1 MVRYTI
7 RFYLVNVKSLKVR
20 HLHTELGKEKLLV
33 KLMGMKEAVVTSL
46 EYNPTEHSILVAS
59 CIKGLHHSYQLY
71 TILEGAANMKPRIQ
85 ASVGRHPT
93 WLSSNKFA
101 ILDKQ
106 GKLVIKNLQNQD
118 VNFGGF
124 ARGFLLPKTEA
135 EKHTFRVPNCSRIF
149 AGGRK
154 GTLLLQDGDTL
165 VQYDTEKKRRIASC
179 NMPGVTRVVWSQDSK
194 MVAFLGRLTIWLCNS
209 SLSTLHTI
217 TVRTP
222 VKSGVWCTHTSA
234 FVFSTELQIR

>member
-1 MVRYTI
+1 M
-7 RFYLVNVKSLKVR
+7 LSSLSKVR

-85 ASVGRHPT
+85 ASVGRYPT
-93 WLSSNKFA
+93 WLSGNKFA

-118 VNFGGF
+118 INFGGL

-135 EKHTFRVPNCSRIF
+135 DKHTFRVPNCSRIF

-165 VQYDTEKKRRIASC
+165 VQYDTEKKRRLASC
-179 NMPGVTRVVWSQDSK
+179 TLTGVTQVIWSQDSR

-209 SLSTLHTI
+209 SLSILHT
-217 TVRTP
+217 VSLRTP